1 MRNVDISLVSGWAG
15 AALIAV
21 PALELLL
28 DGGAPGFVHA
38 VLGGFGL
45 ALFAVA
51 AAADARR

>member
-1 MRNVDISLVSGWAG
+1 MRNVDVSLVSGWAG

-51 AAADARR
+51 AAAATR